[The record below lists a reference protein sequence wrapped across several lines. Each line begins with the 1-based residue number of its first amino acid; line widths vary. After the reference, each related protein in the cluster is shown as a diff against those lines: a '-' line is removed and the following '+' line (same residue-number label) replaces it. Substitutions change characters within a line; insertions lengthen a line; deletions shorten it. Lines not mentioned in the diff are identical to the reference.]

1 MEEFKS
7 ILLALGAAF
16 AIALGALLLALL
28 IKKPAEAFQEELK
41 LPPEIL
47 KRIYPAWRYWAP
59 FGIGFLFVSIEQF
72 KGGPGA
78 SRRYLL
84 ADSGGFDHRG
94 RDQFRLFSA
103 TMAEGTCRNSAAQTP
118 RAKPRRQRRANRPM
132 RGPYLDAFLG
142 TPLGMAILS
151 HSPP

>member
-28 IKKPAEAFQEELK
+28 IKRHAEAFQEEQK

-47 KRIYPAWRYWAP
+47 KKIYPAWRYWAP

-72 KGGPGA
+72 RLGPGA
-78 SRRYLL
+78 STDTFWPMLAALSTAGGISSVYFLRQWLREPAETALRKLLGRNLAASVVQIALFAVLLWMHCLTRR
-84 ADSGGFDHRG
+84 
-94 RDQFRLFSA
+94 
-103 TMAEGTCRNSAAQTP
+103 
-118 RAKPRRQRRANRPM
+118 
-132 RGPYLDAFLG
+132 
-142 TPLGMAILS
+142 
-151 HSPP
+151 

>member
-47 KRIYPAWRYWAP
+47 KKIYPAWRYWAP
-59 FGIGFLFVSIEQF
+59 LVIGFLFV
-72 KGGPGA
+72 
-78 SRRYLL
+78 LV
-84 ADSGGFDHRG
+84 
-94 RDQFRLFSA
+94 DQFRLGPGTSTDTFWPLTSA
-103 TMAEGTCRNSAAQTP
+103 WIIGGVISSVYFLRQWLKEPAETALRKLLGRNLAASFVQIVLCAVLLWMHFLT
-118 RAKPRRQRRANRPM
+118 RR
-132 RGPYLDAFLG
+132 
-142 TPLGMAILS
+142 
-151 HSPP
+151 